1 MRLSDVKHPLTNA
14 VASDGSIWVRV
25 EAAKHLVSLG
35 AVAPEVLDMLVT
47 NSWSRPMTIIALESF
62 ASQIERMPISSKLL
76 ETRVP
81 EYAKSPFT
89 QVRALVA
96 VGAPIWLPESEL
108 RSKILVELVADTN
121 TNVWMAASNSLAMK
135 SPAPKQNKRR
145 MALSK

>member
-1 MRLSDVKHPLTNA
+1 
-14 VASDGSIWVRV
+14 
-25 EAAKHLVSLG
+25 
-35 AVAPEVLDMLVT
+35 
-47 NSWSRPMTIIALESF
+47 MTIIALESF

-145 MALSK
+145 VALSK